1 MNYSPRRL
9 TFWMLAF
16 CLLTATI
23 VPALAKAQ
31 ASPSGTNSTAAKPA
45 AQPAA
50 PASSGSTPAPSTA
63 TKSAGAKPSSS
74 EIAAAQ
80 SARKVWVNTESG
92 VYHKSGRWYGKT
104 KQGKFMTEAE
114 AKSAG
119 YKAAA
124 KE

>member
-1 MNYSPRRL
+1 MNRFTGRL
-9 TFWMLAF
+9 TCWITYF
-16 CLLTATI
+16 CLLGCYANAASATQATAGSNA
-23 VPALAKAQ
+23 PATTAG
-31 ASPSGTNSTAAKPA
+31 SGSA
-45 AQPAA
+45 PAA
-50 PASSGSTPAPSTA
+50 PAKTASG
-63 TKSAGAKPSSS
+63 KPSSS
-74 EIAAAQ
+74 DIAAAKA
-80 SARKVWVNTESG
+80 SGKVWVNTESG

>member
-1 MNYSPRRL
+1 MSP
-9 TFWMLAF
+9 A
-16 CLLTATI
+16 
-23 VPALAKAQ
+23 PA
-31 ASPSGTNSTAAKPA
+31 PA
-45 AQPAA
+45 ASNNAASNNMAA
-50 PASSGSTPAPSTA
+50 PAAAPKSSTASSTHAAASTP
-63 TKSAGAKPSSS
+63 

-80 SARKVWVNTESG
+80 SSGKVWVNTESG

-114 AKSAG
+114 AKAAG